1 MPELCNS
8 QLVESLAAALET
20 MAFVSLAPVE
30 EPPAAPTDAV
40 LIRVDFRGARKGRVE
55 LVTSRDLGRLLL
67 DNTVGCDPS
76 DTLVMP
82 NPNDPLVELVNITCG
97 MLLNRDQA
105 SGSMFEMSVP
115 KVTPFDAKMR
125 WESFIAQG
133 NVDVINAEGSVLA
146 IRMTQ
151 E

>member
-20 MAFVSLAPVE
+20 MAFVSLAPVD
-30 EPPAAPTDAV
+30 EPPTAPTDAV

-55 LVTSRDLGRLLL
+55 MVTSRELGRLLL

-97 MLLNRDQA
+97 MLLNRD
-105 SGSMFEMSVP
+105 
-115 KVTPFDAKMR
+115 
-125 WESFIAQG
+125 
-133 NVDVINAEGSVLA
+133 
-146 IRMTQ
+146 
-151 E
+151 